1 MPFDVNSFSDTLY
14 SLLTTDPERAAA
26 PAPAPDDAAD
36 FHSSQST
43 LQPFNNFSTIESD
56 YADKARQWQYTK
68 DRVGLPRASR
78 TRPPPRRSVSTLD
91 LSASQRS
98 AAASTGDGQVH
109 RMFESLQRV
118 HSAGAVSVL
127 PPRRPVTSGAAVR
140 VCADPRMAAEVRASA
155 AALDALRKRDRQIG
169 LHASAL
175 VQDTEDRFGIAVGA
189 DNRHTRLHERVAE
202 KLAGRAPA
210 DVAAKLGRPGDRF
223 GRE

>member
-1 MPFDVNSFSDTLY
+1 MPFDVNTFSDTLY

-26 PAPAPDDAAD
+26 PAPAPDDAAN
-36 FHSSQST
+36 FHSST

-98 AAASTGDGQVH
+98 AVASTGDGQVL
-109 RMFESLQRV
+109 FESLQRV
-118 HSAGAVSVL
+118 HLRAGERAAAAAAGHER
-127 PPRRPVTSGAAVR
+127 RRPA
-140 VCADPRMAAEVRASA
+140 CAPTRGWRRRCASA

-169 LHASAL
+169 LH
-175 VQDTEDRFGIAVGA
+175 GGA
-189 DNRHTRLHERVAE
+189 
-202 KLAGRAPA
+202 AGHR
-210 DVAAKLGRPGDRF
+210 
-223 GRE
+223 